1 MKKYF
6 ILLVSIFFILRLFGQ
21 SGFIENRGQLFDE
34 HNKSRKDIQFLFRN
48 GNFQIQIKETG
59 ISYELFI
66 PEKSEI
72 EGKSRFRVK
81 RIDLDFVCVLM

>member
-1 MKKYF
+1 MKK
-6 ILLVSIFFILRLFGQ
+6 LLVILWFMSKAVCSIAQIGY
-21 SGFIENRGQLFDE
+21 IENRGQLFDE